1 MYGGRVGKQRQRVR
15 THKKYAPDDLDGG
28 PGQVEGGEPGGALR
42 RGEGGLQRKDVEPAA
57 EALRDMWMWSWVW
70 EDVFF
75 GVKAMYWESIDRV
88 MNE

>member
-1 MYGGRVGKQRQRVR
+1 MYGAEQAGRGSVFH
-15 THKKYAPDDLDGG
+15 THKNNAPDDLDGG

-42 RGEGGLQRKDVEPAA
+42 RGEGGLQREDVEPAA

-70 EDVFF
+70 GDVLR
-75 GVKAMYWESIDRV
+75 VKATYWESIDRV